1 MNCLFV
7 KLFLGTS
14 HANKLDEFSKRQLT
28 PNPHHSA
35 SGKASLRKISFLAI
49 FFILDNIQKFSKVR
63 LSIVVVVATIK
74 YEVMQYSEI
83 QEKS

>member
-1 MNCLFV
+1 M
-7 KLFLGTS
+7 
-14 HANKLDEFSKRQLT
+14 
-28 PNPHHSA
+28 
-35 SGKASLRKISFLAI
+35 AI

-63 LSIVVVVATIK
+63 LSIVVVVSTIK